1 MGRAID
7 LFVTY
12 RFIKLLVTP
21 FEKTDA
27 YRLGIID
34 ADGKRI
40 LVPGTTNKPTPL
52 RTVEEKSAYTV
63 LHKLVFNIK
72 KIFAKVP
79 GLRTKLGTYAAALF
93 LLKDTFK
100 ESVDDPDIFEKEFMK
115 YLKEQGYE
123 IDDTISEEVIGFGE
137 VLPKGEYKLAN
148 DILNKEEE
156 ELSAKKGDKVVAFD
170 DEAPVDTI
178 LGVDIFPV
186 VHVKTQEKIYS
197 GNERE
202 KIISY
207 TLTSIQTI
215 LAQNR
220 FAKIAYEYFKS
231 LKEPYVSPIASNI
244 IKPIILMSLIKLKV
258 KNKLEFTNMN
268 LKKSLNSIKNKIGE
282 ILGHY
287 PNLLVNISELTPKA
301 IPSSDIIKKYQRNL

>member
-40 LVPGTTNKPTPL
+40 LEPGTTNKPTTL

-115 YLKEQGYE
+115 YLKEEGYE
-123 IDDTISEEVIGFGE
+123 IDDTKSEEVIGFGE

-186 VHVKTQEKIYS
+186 VHVKTQEKIYV
-197 GNERE
+197 G
-202 KIISY
+202 
-207 TLTSIQTI
+207 
-215 LAQNR
+215 
-220 FAKIAYEYFKS
+220 
-231 LKEPYVSPIASNI
+231 
-244 IKPIILMSLIKLKV
+244 
-258 KNKLEFTNMN
+258 LED
-268 LKKSLNSIKNKIGE
+268 
-282 ILGHY
+282 
-287 PNLLVNISELTPKA
+287 LV
-301 IPSSDIIKKYQRNL
+301 Q

>member
-21 FEKTDA
+21 FERTEAFK
-27 YRLGIID
+27 LGIID
-34 ADGKRI
+34 EDGNR
-40 LVPGTTNKPTPL
+40 VMPPPVAGVRQTKPEPL
-52 RTVEEKSAYTV
+52 RTTAEKNAYTI

-123 IDDTISEEVIGFGE
+123 IDNSISEEVIGFGE
-137 VLPKGEYKLAN
+137 VLPKGEYVLVN

-156 ELSAKKGDKVVAFD
+156 QLTAKKGDKVVAYD
-170 DEAPVDTI
+170 DEPPVDTV
-178 LGVDIFPV
+178 LGIEIFPV
-186 VHVKTQEKIYS
+186 VHINSKEKIYV
-197 GNERE
+197 
-202 KIISY
+202 
-207 TLTSIQTI
+207 
-215 LAQNR
+215 
-220 FAKIAYEYFKS
+220 S
-231 LKEPYVSPIASNI
+231 LED
-244 IKPIILMSLIKLKV
+244 IK
-258 KNKLEFTNMN
+258 
-268 LKKSLNSIKNKIGE
+268 
-282 ILGHY
+282 
-287 PNLLVNISELTPKA
+287 
-301 IPSSDIIKKYQRNL
+301 Q

>member
-27 YRLGIID
+27 YKLGIID
-34 ADGKRI
+34 ENGNRVMPPPKGGVRQTKPAS
-40 LVPGTTNKPTPL
+40 LNTT
-52 RTVEEKSAYTV
+52 EEKNAYTI

-100 ESVDDPDIFEKEFMK
+100 ESVDDPDVFEKEFMK

-123 IDDTISEEVIGFGE
+123 IDDSISEEVIGFGE
-137 VLPKGEYKLAN
+137 VLPKGEYILVN

-156 ELSAKKGDKVVAFD
+156 ELTAKKGDKVEAFD
-170 DEAPVDTI
+170 DEPPIDTV
-178 LGVDIFPV
+178 LGVEIFPV
-186 VHVKTQEKIYS
+186 VHLKTKEKIY
-197 GNERE
+197 
-202 KIISY
+202 IS
-207 TLTSIQTI
+207 L
-215 LAQNR
+215 
-220 FAKIAYEYFKS
+220 ED
-231 LKEPYVSPIASNI
+231 
-244 IKPIILMSLIKLKV
+244 IK
-258 KNKLEFTNMN
+258 
-268 LKKSLNSIKNKIGE
+268 
-282 ILGHY
+282 
-287 PNLLVNISELTPKA
+287 
-301 IPSSDIIKKYQRNL
+301 Q